1 MSKVQHCRPAAEVIN
16 ALLET
21 GETLETLAVKLD
33 TNSFTLSRYNGGVYG
48 NMTSYPTLRKK
59 IEDAYGLDTGLF
71 EPGAEIK
78 LPKTGTVFKEIEEN
92 TNKPAIFTGMPKP
105 TGKPVLMEHK
115 PNTEPNAVALG
126 TSGKSEPAPKK
137 TSKTADKKPAQTD
150 EVKPAPEGFMEIP
163 VTEEKKPDPAKAVK
177 KQKPVSK
184 PAPAKVT
191 EAARNEETD
200 DNLPGQLTF
209 GDVFGGAAPKPVENE
224 KPLTYE
230 QMSAKLQSEICSLV
244 KASFTTLKDSHK
256 ESMPKKPVFAG
267 KEASELVD
275 IMAKLSTDDI
285 KVLLAM
291 ARRMVPPTA

>member
-59 IEDAYGLDTGLF
+59 IEIAYGMDTGLF
-71 EPGAEIK
+71 DPGAEIK
-78 LPKTGTVFKEIEEN
+78 LPKTDAAPKAEVSDGTV
-92 TNKPAIFTGMPKP
+92 
-105 TGKPVLMEHK
+105 KPVQEEIPAAGKVVNIPTRNEK
-115 PNTEPNAVALG
+115 PV
-126 TSGKSEPAPKK
+126 K
-137 TSKTADKKPAQTD
+137 KKPAGKKDVQAD
-150 EVKPAPEGFMEIP
+150 EIKPAPEGFMEIP
-163 VTEEKKPDPAKAVK
+163 GTPDEETEPVKPVKKAKTAPKAEAPAKA
-177 KQKPVSK
+177 
-184 PAPAKVT
+184 T
-191 EAARNEETD
+191 EDAGTD
-200 DNLPGQLTF
+200 DMLPGQLTF
-209 GDVFGGAAPKPVENE
+209 GDVFGSAAPKPAEND

-230 QMSAKLQSEICSLV
+230 QMSAKLQSELCGTI
-244 KASFTTLKDSHK
+244 KAAFASLKDSHK

-291 ARRMVPPTA
+291 ARRMVPPAT